1 MPGDEQQR
9 SPTMKTSTTALAALL
24 TAALGSTAIVPA
36 AYAQS
41 ADDQVVID
49 QQVALDEVAFHPNGR
64 DDRRG
69 GPGGLLDLVCSPD
82 GAEALEIALV
92 RLDHRLDLTTA
103 QQPLFDKLK
112 ASALTQQTAFAD
124 KCATARPDKNADT
137 KPDLVER
144 MKTRLTIDG
153 ARVEAL
159 TALLPD
165 IEAFFGSLTDAQK
178 AKLFPERGERM
189 MKFRMMHRDDGP
201 GHDGPGRH

>member
-41 ADDQVVID
+41 ADDQVVIE
-49 QQVALDEVAFHPNGR
+49 QQITLDDVAFRPDGR
-64 DDRRG
+64 MFERRLNN
-69 GPGGLLDLVCSPD
+69 GPGAFLDLVCSPD

-92 RLDHRLDLTTA
+92 RLDHRLDLTAA
-103 QQPLFDKLK
+103 QQPLFDTLK
-112 ASALTQQTAFAD
+112 AGALTQQTAFAD
-124 KCATARPDKNADT
+124 KCATARPDKNADA
-137 KPDLVER
+137 KLDLVER
-144 MKTRLTIDG
+144 LKTRLTIDG

-178 AKLFPERGERM
+178 AKLFPERGERI
-189 MKFRMMHRDDGP
+189 MKFRQMHRDN
-201 GHDGPGRH
+201 GPGRH